1 MSNILKLRFRGPAP
15 GTRGDDMSTG
25 CAQIAAQRNMHVEVV
40 EARGYLGDGR
50 RVRAVAMWGGA
61 RWPRPGCDDEYDG

>member
-1 MSNILKLRFRGPAP
+1 
-15 GTRGDDMSTG
+15 
-25 CAQIAAQRNMHVEVV
+25 MHVEVV